1 MYSWVLLCH
10 NHASFYDG
18 KIRKIFISF
27 KESEGDKGSRKPEK
41 RYTRYLLQFT
51 CAEGNCVLLM
61 AYLKVTS
68 WEGTAEDRL
77 VMKIWE
83 GYLDLRQGYEVEKY
97 FCGV

>member
-1 MYSWVLLCH
+1 MQQNLLHVLLVSKQKGLHFAFVHLIQMYSWVLLCH

-68 WEGTAEDRL
+68 
-77 VMKIWE
+77 
-83 GYLDLRQGYEVEKY
+83 
-97 FCGV
+97 